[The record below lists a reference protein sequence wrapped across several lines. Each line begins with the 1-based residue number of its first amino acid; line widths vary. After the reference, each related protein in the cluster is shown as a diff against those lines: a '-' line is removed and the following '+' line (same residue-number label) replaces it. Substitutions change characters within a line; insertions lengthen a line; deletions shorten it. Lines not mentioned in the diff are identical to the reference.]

1 MQKRIPLKAIVLAA
15 GLCAGA
21 ALSNAQ
27 SAAMIKPQSAPSG
40 VVYVTGGVGDA
51 QQKTMKEAMQDY
63 NLRLTFSRPNGN
75 YLANVK
81 VQVDKQGKS
90 PGGDHVLDVTSTGPM
105 LFARVPDGDYQV
117 KANADG
123 EMQTKMVSIKQ
134 GEAKELIY
142 RFPEN

>member
-1 MQKRIPLKAIVLAA
+1 MQRQISLKAILIAA
-15 GLCAGA
+15 ALCAGPS
-21 ALSNAQ
+21 LSNAQ

-40 VVYVTGGVGDA
+40 VSYVTGGVGDA
-51 QQKTMKEAMQDY
+51 QQKAMKDAMQDY

-90 PGGDHVLDVTSTGPM
+90 QASDHVLDVTSTGPM
-105 LFARVPDGDYQV
+105 LFAKVPDGDYQV

-134 GEAKELIY
+134 GEARELIF
-142 RFPEN
+142 RFPEK